1 LKQSL
6 DLQTKKLIALVVK
19 QIARIAGPLLFL
31 IVFFLP
37 HQGVDEPS
45 WRVLA
50 LAAWMLVWWLTETV
64 NLAVTALLPLV
75 LLPLMGVMPLN
86 DVSPNYANPLVYL
99 FFGGFILALAI
110 EKWNLHKRIALHIIK
125 ITGTSTMRIFM
136 GLMIATAFL
145 SMWISNTAT
154 AVMMLPISITIVDLI
169 DSEKKTRLAIIV
181 LIGLAW
187 SANIGGMATLI
198 GTPPNL
204 VLAGFMKEELNREI
218 YFSEW
223 IVFGLPLA
231 IALLGVAFVLLGMLL
246 PRSQRQKV
254 SGEAAL
260 LLDEELK
267 KLGPLSVGEKRVL
280 FVFVVTALAWIFRK
294 QLVDLTG
301 LDELSDTVIAL
312 LAGIFLFVTPSG
324 EANHERLLVWKDTQR
339 LEWGI
344 LILFGGGLALASAIQ
359 QSTWVTRIGD
369 LIGSIGLESPFLLII
384 IITFL
389 AVFVTEVI
397 SNMALVTALL
407 PLIAAL
413 AVGSNMDVYELAL
426 PLTLGASCAFML
438 PMATP
443 PNAIVFSSGRLTVA
457 TMAKFGF
464 WMNLLSIGI
473 IILLMYIM
481 MSIK

>member
-31 IVFFLP
+31 IVLFLP

-50 LAAWMLVWWLTETV
+50 LAAWMLVWWLSETV

-75 LLPLMGVMPLN
+75 LLPLLGVMPLN
-86 DVSPNYANPLVYL
+86 DVAPNYANPLVYL

-110 EKWNLHKRIALHIIK
+110 EKWNLHKRIALNIIR
-125 ITGTSTMRIFM
+125 ITGTSTMRIFL

-154 AVMMLPISITIVDLI
+154 AVMMLPIALTVVDLVET
-169 DSEKKTRLAIIV
+169 EKNSKLAVIV

-187 SANIGGMATLI
+187 SASIGGMATLI
-198 GTPPNL
+198 GSPPNL
-204 VLAGFMKEELNREI
+204 VLAGFMKEEFNREI
-218 YFSEW
+218 YFSDW
-223 IVFGLPLA
+223 IAFGLPLA
-231 IALLGVAFVLLGMLL
+231 MALLAAAFITLSMLM
-246 PRSQRQKV
+246 PRKQRLNG
-254 SGEAAL
+254 SDETAL

-280 FVFVVTALAWIFRK
+280 FVFVTTAIAWIFRK
-294 QLVDLTG
+294 QIVDLTG
-301 LDELSDTVIAL
+301 LDELSDTAIAL

-359 QSTWVTRIGD
+359 QSTWVSRIGD
-369 LIGSIGLESPFLLII
+369 LIRDMGIESPFALII
-384 IITFL
+384 IITILGVFL
-389 AVFVTEVI
+389 TEIV
-397 SNMALVTALL
+397 SNLALVTALL

-413 AVGSNMDVYELAL
+413 ALGSNVDVYDLAL

-457 TMAKFGF
+457 TMAKYGF
-464 WMNLLSIGI
+464 WMNVLSIGT

-481 MSIK
+481 MLIK

>member
-1 LKQSL
+1 M
-6 DLQTKKLIALVVK
+6 VVK
-19 QIARIAGPLLFL
+19 QIARILGPVIFFLLLFL
-31 IVFFLP
+31 P
-37 HQGVDEPS
+37 HANIDEPS

-50 LAAWMLVWWLTETV
+50 LAVWMLIWWLTETV

-75 LLPLMGVMPLN
+75 VLPLLGVMPLK
-86 DVSPNYANPLVYL
+86 DVTPNYANPLVYL

-110 EKWNLHKRIALHIIK
+110 EKWHLHKRIALHIIR
-125 ITGTSTMRIFM
+125 ITGTSTMRIFL
-136 GLMIATAFL
+136 GFMIATAFL

-154 AVMMLPISITIVDLI
+154 AVMMLPIALSVVDLI
-169 DSEKKTRLAIIV
+169 DAEKKTKLAVIM

-218 YFSEW
+218 FFSEW

-231 IALLGVAFVLLGMLL
+231 IALLALAYLLLGMLM
-246 PRSQRQKV
+246 PRVQRQKA

-260 LLDEELK
+260 LIDVELN
-267 KLGPLSVGEKRVL
+267 KLGPLSIGEKRVL
-280 FVFVVTALAWIFRK
+280 VVFTLTALAWIFRQ
-294 QLVDLTG
+294 QLVALTG
-301 LDELSDTVIAL
+301 LEELSDTVIAL
-312 LAGIFLFVTPSG
+312 LSGMFLFVLPAG
-324 EANHERLLVWKDTQR
+324 EGNNKRLLTWKDTQR

-359 QSTWVTRIGD
+359 ESTWVTRIGEG
-369 LIGSIGLESPFLLII
+369 ISSIGIENPFALII
-384 IITFL
+384 IIAFL
-389 AVFVTEVI
+389 SVFLTEVI

-413 AVGSNMDVYELAL
+413 ALGSNFDFFDLAL

-457 TMAKFGF
+457 NMAKYGL
-464 WMNLLSIGI
+464 WMNLLSIAMI
-473 IILLMYIM
+473 VLLMYIIQ
-481 MSIK
+481 SFR

>member
-1 LKQSL
+1 
-6 DLQTKKLIALVVK
+6 
-19 QIARIAGPLLFL
+19 
-31 IVFFLP
+31 
-37 HQGVDEPS
+37 
-45 WRVLA
+45 
-50 LAAWMLVWWLTETV
+50 
-64 NLAVTALLPLV
+64 
-75 LLPLMGVMPLN
+75 
-86 DVSPNYANPLVYL
+86 
-99 FFGGFILALAI
+99 
-110 EKWNLHKRIALHIIK
+110 
-125 ITGTSTMRIFM
+125 
-136 GLMIATAFL
+136 
-145 SMWISNTAT
+145 
-154 AVMMLPISITIVDLI
+154 
-169 DSEKKTRLAIIV
+169 
-181 LIGLAW
+181 
-187 SANIGGMATLI
+187 MATLI